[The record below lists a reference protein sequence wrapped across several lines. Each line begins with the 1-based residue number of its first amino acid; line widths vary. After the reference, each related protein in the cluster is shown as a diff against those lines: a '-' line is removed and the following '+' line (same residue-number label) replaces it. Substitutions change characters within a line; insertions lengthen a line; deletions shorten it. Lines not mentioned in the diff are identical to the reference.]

1 MIEFLLLVLLVIGA
15 HGLGAPILELLGLS
29 HISKMIFF
37 LISLGLGFG
46 VMAALVFV
54 LGLIGLLYA
63 EVAYIAVTLALI
75 VSLIRIKKYVQ
86 MYFKTKKTGSGWE
99 LSGFMVIIILVLI
112 GHIVANFM
120 ADLDPPTN
128 GDTLM
133 GYLAVPKIWINNHRL
148 VEIPYLG
155 FSYLP
160 SNIQL
165 LSTLGMLLKNDI
177 LSQLISGF
185 LMGILAAAVVYAAA
199 KEFFSREVG
208 VVAAAIFYATP
219 VVSWLSHSAKVDLGW
234 LFFELLA
241 IYCFVNFLKAKGNM
255 SLKWALLSGIFCG
268 LSAGTKYSVFSSVI
282 ITFVMII
289 KVVII
294 DGGKYGEKLRILVF
308 FLIPV
313 LLMASPWYIKNY
325 VSTGNPLYPMFTGM
339 GFGDKS
345 GNYGS
350 GIFGYLTFFWP
361 MSLTRMS
368 KGMSMPAGPVFLA
381 FVPCVFLMG
390 KINPKIK
397 FILLYCF
404 VFSLLWYS
412 QVRYTRHF
420 LPALALLSVVA
431 AYSVCCMRGHKGILR
446 KFVSLILFVMLSSNF
461 VASLDNI
468 GLKGLF
474 FVLGGE
480 SRDKFLSRVFA
491 KEKCTTHANYEMIK
505 YMNTQTD
512 KHARILAFGHP
523 HAYYIE
529 RDYIGL
535 YLCNED
541 YLGGIN
547 IYKESD
553 VHKTF
558 LALKKKKFTHV
569 FLNPFV
575 AVKTKNG
582 YSWKI
587 LNTEKNPFVAF
598 RKAFG
603 DIPLFTDESKER
615 YLRTVFSCHGQY
627 LYKILD

>member
-1 MIEFLLLVLLVIGA
+1 
-15 HGLGAPILELLGLS
+15 
-29 HISKMIFF
+29 
-37 LISLGLGFG
+37 
-46 VMAALVFV
+46 
-54 LGLIGLLYA
+54 
-63 EVAYIAVTLALI
+63 
-75 VSLIRIKKYVQ
+75 
-86 MYFKTKKTGSGWE
+86 
-99 LSGFMVIIILVLI
+99 
-112 GHIVANFM
+112 
-120 ADLDPPTN
+120 
-128 GDTLM
+128 
-133 GYLAVPKIWINNHRL
+133 
-148 VEIPYLG
+148 
-155 FSYLP
+155 
-160 SNIQL
+160 
-165 LSTLGMLLKNDI
+165 
-177 LSQLISGF
+177 
-185 LMGILAAAVVYAAA
+185 
-199 KEFFSREVG
+199 
-208 VVAAAIFYATP
+208 
-219 VVSWLSHSAKVDLGW
+219 
-234 LFFELLA
+234 
-241 IYCFVNFLKAKGNM
+241 
-255 SLKWALLSGIFCG
+255 
-268 LSAGTKYSVFSSVI
+268 
-282 ITFVMII
+282 
-289 KVVII
+289 
-294 DGGKYGEKLRILVF
+294 
-308 FLIPV
+308 
-313 LLMASPWYIKNY
+313 
-325 VSTGNPLYPMFTGM
+325 
-339 GFGDKS
+339 
-345 GNYGS
+345 
-350 GIFGYLTFFWP
+350 
-361 MSLTRMS
+361 
-368 KGMSMPAGPVFLA
+368 
-381 FVPCVFLMG
+381 
-390 KINPKIK
+390 
-397 FILLYCF
+397 
-404 VFSLLWYS
+404 
-412 QVRYTRHF
+412 
-420 LPALALLSVVA
+420 
-431 AYSVCCMRGHKGILR
+431 
-446 KFVSLILFVMLSSNF
+446 MLSSNF